1 MSSEKP
7 TILLIPGAWL
17 QANAFEAVATILR
30 AQGYP
35 VQTMTLLSAGGPT
48 STAVADDAEDI
59 RRRFLSQLVTQGK
72 EVIIGM
78 HSYSGIPVA
87 ESVKGFA
94 RKDLAAQGKKGGA
107 IRLTYIKAFLITAGQ
122 SAASILGE
130 HINEV
135 MTFDVWSLIHIKQED
150 QL

>member
-48 STAVADDAEDI
+48 STTVADDAEDI
-59 RRRFLSQLVTQGK
+59 RRRILSQLV
-72 EVIIGM
+72 M
-78 HSYSGIPVA
+78 HSYSGIPGA
-87 ESVKGFA
+87 EKCKGL
-94 RKDLAAQGKKGGA
+94 RTEGPGGA
-107 IRLTYIKAFLITAGQ
+107 GKEGRC
-122 SAASILGE
+122 
-130 HINEV
+130 
-135 MTFDVWSLIHIKQED
+135 D
-150 QL
+150 

>member
-7 TILLIPGAWL
+7 TILIPGAWL

-48 STAVADDAEDI
+48 STTVADDAEDI
-59 RRRFLSQLVTQGK
+59 RRRILSQLV
-72 EVIIGM
+72 M
-78 HSYSGIPVA
+78 HSYSRIPNA

-94 RKDLAAQGKKGGA
+94 RKDLAAQGKKGGV
-107 IRLTYIKAFLITAGQ
+107 IRLIYIAAFLITAGQ
-122 SAASILGE
+122 SVASILGE

-135 MTFDVWSLIHIKQED
+135 MTFDVWNPIHIKQEG
-150 QL
+150 LL